1 MAKVALRFGC
11 AKQSKNREKDLLITY
26 YTSLIT
32 LFNLRLVSELPD
44 FDTELPLNKIK
55 ETSINKTSD
64 VGAVTKRGGRF
75 SDPLTVETAVFLD
88 PTAYR

>member
-1 MAKVALRFGC
+1 M
-11 AKQSKNREKDLLITY
+11 
-26 YTSLIT
+26 
-32 LFNLRLVSELPD
+32 PD

-88 PTAYR
+88 PTAYRY

>member
-1 MAKVALRFGC
+1 MYLMLRNLIIHIC
-11 AKQSKNREKDLLITY
+11 YLL
-26 YTSLIT
+26 SLIT

-64 VGAVTKRGGRF
+64 VGPVTKRGGRF
-75 SDPLTVETAVFLD
+75 TDPLTVETAMFLD

>member
-1 MAKVALRFGC
+1 MFYL
-11 AKQSKNREKDLLITY
+11 S
-26 YTSLIT
+26 SLIT

-44 FDTELPLNKIK
+44 FDTELPLSKDK
-55 ETSINKTSD
+55 ETSINKTSN

>member
-11 AKQSKNREKDLLITY
+11 AKQSKKSWKVSINYIL
-26 YTSLIT
+26 SLIT

-88 PTAYR
+88 PTAYRY

>member
-1 MAKVALRFGC
+1 M
-11 AKQSKNREKDLLITY
+11 
-26 YTSLIT
+26 
-32 LFNLRLVSELPD
+32 PD
-44 FDTELPLNKIK
+44 FDTELPLNKVK
-55 ETSINKTSD
+55 EASANKTSD